1 MPVVM
6 IPIHFDRNYQELAAL
21 PSCQRSIVLRP
32 FVTCDF
38 MTGLP
43 AMPGEHIPEKVT
55 RTHVHVHTRD
65 ECHCN
70 GEREASHFG
79 DVRKMEII
87 LCLVM
92 LTFELVFCYVTIV
105 LGGATVLLS
114 VSSLCR

>member
-43 AMPGEHIPEKVT
+43 AMPGEHLPEKVT

-70 GEREASHFG
+70 GERG
-79 DVRKMEII
+79 KP
-87 LCLVM
+87 LW
-92 LTFELVFCYVTIV
+92 
-105 LGGATVLLS
+105 
-114 VSSLCR
+114 

>member
-43 AMPGEHIPEKVT
+43 AMPGEHLPEKVT
-55 RTHVHVHTRD
+55 RTHIHVHTLM
-65 ECHCN
+65 N
-70 GEREASHFG
+70 VIVMEREASHFG
-79 DVRKMEII
+79 DVRKTEII